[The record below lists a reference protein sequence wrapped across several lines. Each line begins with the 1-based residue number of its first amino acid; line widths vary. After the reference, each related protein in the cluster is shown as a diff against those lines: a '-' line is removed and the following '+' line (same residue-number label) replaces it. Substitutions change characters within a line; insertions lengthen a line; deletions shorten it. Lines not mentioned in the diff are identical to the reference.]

1 MNLSRIDLVS
11 LRLLLAVAQT
21 GSLTRGAEVSH
32 LALAAASS
40 RLKALEQR
48 LGVALLERHARGV
61 RLTKAGDI
69 AVARARVIEA
79 ELARLGLEIED
90 YRQGATGHLK
100 IVANVSAMSTQLPAD
115 LARFLRAHPGV
126 RIDVSEEPSR
136 AGLAR
141 VRNNQADLAIVVD
154 LGWQPGL
161 ETHFYARDEL
171 VAMQALPTK
180 PAALSV
186 PRRQT
191 GMGQPISLQELLA
204 QDLILLQEGGH
215 ISEWLSD
222 LARQHELS
230 IRLRAQA
237 KGFEALAQL
246 VAAGLGTTV
255 LPRAMA
261 ERYVKILPLVL
272 RPLQNLPSERSLV
285 VARRADDASPL
296 VQALW
301 EAFVFRE
308 G

>member
-21 GSLTRGAEVSH
+21 GSLTRGAELSH
-32 LALAAASS
+32 LALAAAST
-40 RLKALEQR
+40 RLKALEDR
-48 LGVALLERHARGV
+48 LGVTLLERHARGV
-61 RLTKAGDI
+61 RLTKAGEI

-100 IVANVSAMSTQLPAD
+100 IVANVSAMSTQLPRD
-115 LARFLRAHPGV
+115 LAAFLRAHPGV

-141 VRNNQADLAIVVD
+141 LRNNQADVAIVVD

-161 ETHFYARDEL
+161 EARPYARDEL
-171 VAMQALPTK
+171 VAMQALP
-180 PAALSV
+180 PASGPGRLRSASRPMTLE
-186 PRRQT
+186 
-191 GMGQPISLQELLA
+191 ELLA

-255 LPRAMA
+255 LPRAVA
-261 ERYVKILPLVL
+261 ERYIQILPLVL
-272 RPLQNLPSERSLV
+272 RPLADLPAERGLV
-285 VARRADDASPL
+285 IVRRSDETSPL

-301 EAFVFRE
+301 EAFALHE